1 MAKYDLTSQLA
12 PYLDRHL
19 VFPLLEFLSAKKIYN
34 ENEIL
39 QTKLN
44 ILNKTNMVDYILEIR
59 QQLNLTEDE
68 SEPINAL
75 QKKREHVLEQLQQ
88 LQSEAQVVIGIMNNE
103 EASKSLDGMR
113 DSKSITHFLQNEYG
127 LKPEMMESLYKLGKF
142 RYECGNYSVT
152 STLLY
157 FYINVM
163 PTTDKN
169 YLNVLWGKLASE
181 ILLQQWDSALEEL
194 NRLRDFIDC
203 NSFGSTLQVLT
214 QRTWL
219 IHWSLFVFFN
229 HSKGRDLIIDMFLY
243 KNNYLNAIQTMC
255 PHILR
260 YLATAVI
267 INRPR
272 RSALKDLVKVIQQE
286 SYTYK
291 DPITEFLEHLYVNFD
306 FESARLKLHECE
318 IVLYNDFFLIA
329 CLEDFIENARLMIFE
344 TFCRI
349 HQCISIQMLAS
360 KLNMEPDEA
369 ECWIVN
375 LIRNARLDAKIDS
388 KLGHVV
394 MGAQPLSPY
403 QQLLEKVDSLSVR
416 SEALLTLIERKL
428 KSRTQDIRWGAQDF
442 AINA

>member
-1 MAKYDLTSQLA
+1 MANFDLTSKMV

-19 VFPLLEFLSAKKIYN
+19 VLTLLEYLTANKIYDKN
-34 ENEIL
+34 ELLHI
-39 QTKLN
+39 KLEV
-44 ILNKTNMVDYILEIR
+44 LDKTNLIDYAIDIYKALHNKDSEPSPEAVAMQQSFLERR
-59 QQLNLTEDE
+59 QQVLNH
-68 SEPINAL
+68 L
-75 QKKREHVLEQLQQ
+75 QV
-88 LQSEAQVVIGIMNNE
+88 LQSEVTVILNLLRDENVH
-103 EASKSLDGMR
+103 KSMETMR
-113 DSKSITHFLQNEYG
+113 DAKAFSNYLIKSFDF
-127 LKPEMMESLYKLGKF
+127 KFEMIESMYKFAKF
-142 RYECGNYSVT
+142 QYECGNYSL
-152 STLLY
+152 SSNYLY
-157 FYINVM
+157 FYLVVM
-163 PTTDKN
+163 PPTDKN

-181 ILLQQWDSALEEL
+181 ILLQNWEAALEDL
-194 NRLRDFIDC
+194 TKLREFIDG
-203 NSFGSTLQVLT
+203 NTFGSSLQLLQ

-243 KNNYLNAIQTMC
+243 KPNYLNAIQTMC

-267 INRPR
+267 INRSR

-306 FESARLKLHECE
+306 FEGARQKLHECE
-318 IVLYNDFFLIA
+318 AVLLSDFFLVA
-329 CLEDFIENARLMIFE
+329 CLEEFVENARLMIFE

-349 HQCISIQMLAS
+349 HQCISISMLAE
-360 KLNMEPDEA
+360 KLNMKPDVA

-394 MGAQPLSPY
+394 MGTPPLSPY
-403 QQLLEKVDSLSVR
+403 EQLLEKIDSLSVR
-416 SEALLTLIERKL
+416 SEALQAVIERKV
-428 KSRTQDIRWGAQDF
+428 KAHNQDVRWTPDF
-442 AINA
+442 